1 MSTKRSKVLVVG
13 TLEQERKERYKDIIE
28 FHVLRQTPYNEAIPL
43 IQEIVERAGP
53 FDAMLYSVDWTK
65 PFPAPINEGLVRPL
79 VQTGLKLI
87 TVGGA
92 GYDRV
97 DIAYLT
103 ANGVLYANNPRT
115 VTHRTADST
124 AMMILMACKGATQQ
138 ERNLREGKWAN
149 RALKGKN
156 PRGLTLGIVGMG
168 NIGAIVAENMTQFG
182 MKIIYTKRTRLPP
195 REEKGY
201 EYVPL
206 DELLERSDVISLM
219 CPLTAQTRH
228 LIGAAQFEKMKQDVI
243 LVNTARGAV
252 VDENAMVNALNSGKV
267 LRVALDVFENEPIV
281 HPGLLSHPG
290 TTLLPHAA
298 VLDDTLERENVEE
311 MFANVEAFAR
321 TGTPNTPV
329 NLF

>member
-1 MSTKRSKVLVVG
+1 
-13 TLEQERKERYKDIIE
+13 
-28 FHVLRQTPYNEAIPL
+28 
-43 IQEIVERAGP
+43 
-53 FDAMLYSVDWTK
+53 MLYSVDWTK

-168 NIGAIVAENMTQFG
+168 NIGAIGE
-182 MKIIYTKRTRLPP
+182 
-195 REEKGY
+195 
-201 EYVPL
+201 
-206 DELLERSDVISLM
+206 
-219 CPLTAQTRH
+219 
-228 LIGAAQFEKMKQDVI
+228 
-243 LVNTARGAV
+243 
-252 VDENAMVNALNSGKV
+252 
-267 LRVALDVFENEPIV
+267 
-281 HPGLLSHPG
+281 
-290 TTLLPHAA
+290 
-298 VLDDTLERENVEE
+298 
-311 MFANVEAFAR
+311 
-321 TGTPNTPV
+321 
-329 NLF
+329 